1 MGAIEARYRAPVSA
15 LRACPFCRSLF
26 RREEGSTC
34 AECGVKLVPLQE
46 LPPSAEALQEEP
58 LSTVLPEDQPLPW
71 ADFSRGR
78 GALMALSVLG
88 LALFFTAWVEV
99 ILPETSVRSGFD
111 LARGRAGWLWGGAVG
126 YFVLLPLVFTRRTI
140 TSMRG
145 VRIAVTLLAAT
156 TFGEV
161 CMLLLMPPQSRG
173 LVPVSIEWR
182 WGLYASGLVSLCA
195 AALATRFGGSLPEL
209 PGEASA
215 SSTLAAGGDP
225 PVERRTLH

>member
-1 MGAIEARYRAPVSA
+1 MGAAKPRYRAQVSA
-15 LRACPFCRSLF
+15 LRACPFCRALY

-46 LPPSAEALQEEP
+46 LPPSAEALQDEP

-71 ADFSRGR
+71 RDFSRGR
-78 GALMALSVLG
+78 GALIALSVLG
-88 LALFFTAWVEV
+88 LAFFFTPWVEV
-99 ILPETSVRSGFD
+99 ILPESSVRSGFD

-126 YFVLLPLVFTRRTI
+126 YFVLVPLVFTRRTI

-161 CMLLLMPPQSRG
+161 CMLLLLPPQSRG
-173 LVPVSIEWR
+173 LVPVSIAWQ

-195 AALATRFGGSLPEL
+195 AILATRFGGSLPDL
-209 PGEASA
+209 PGDASA
-215 SSTLAAGGDP
+215 SAKLAAAGP
-225 PVERRTLH
+225 TPVERRTLH